1 MKRRL
6 VLFAIVLACVGL
18 FLPGTEST
26 QAQVRRLSLATGGV
40 GGVYYPLGGAMAK
53 IWMEKIPGL
62 IVTAEATGASV
73 MNARLVHRGEAQLA
87 LIQNDI
93 AYYAFEGTEMFE
105 ADKALGKLRGM
116 AVLYPEVIQIVTLKE
131 TGIKTIADLKGK
143 RVAVGAPGSGTEAN
157 ARQILELYGF
167 YDPVAKRYTD
177 ITPEFLAF
185 APAAAALKDG
195 KVDAAFLTAGIP
207 TAAVIELAATH
218 NVVLL
223 PVEQDKAEALMAR
236 WPFYTR
242 LTIPMRTYKTL
253 EEDVPTV
260 SVMAMLVA
268 SVDVDA
274 ELVYQMLQALFL
286 PESLKLLCATHV
298 RGCDIQRERALEG
311 MSIPLHPGAERF
323 YKGE

>member
-1 MKRRL
+1 MKRRPVL
-6 VLFAIVLACVGL
+6 VAVGLACVGL
-18 FLPGTEST
+18 FLPGTDSV
-26 QAQVRRLSLATGGV
+26 QAQVKRFSLATGGV

-53 IWMEKIPGL
+53 IWMDKIPGL

-73 MNARLVHRGEAQLA
+73 VNARLVHRGEAELA
-87 LIQNDI
+87 LMQNDI
-93 AYYAFEGTEMFE
+93 AKYAFEGIEMFE

-116 AVLYPEVIQIVTLKE
+116 AVLYPEVVQIVTLKE

-167 YDPVAKRYTD
+167 YDPTTKKYTG

-207 TAAVIELAATH
+207 TAAVIELAATA
-218 NVVLL
+218 NVVIL
-223 PVEQDKAEALMAR
+223 PVDEDKAKALMER
-236 WPFYTR
+236 WPFYIS

-260 SVMAMLVA
+260 SVMAMLVVNA
-268 SVDVDA
+268 DVDA
-274 ELVYQMLQALFL
+274 DLVYRMLRALYL
-286 PESLKLLCATHV
+286 PDSLKLLCATHV
-298 RGCDIQRERALEG
+298 RGCDIDLRKALEG

-323 YKGE
+323 YQGE